1 MKPIIRCEGI
11 SKQYFIGERE
21 GAGSPYTLREAIM
34 ANVRAPKNI
43 LRRGNR
49 DSIWALDDVSFEVM
63 PGEVLGVIGRNG
75 SGKSTLLKV
84 LSRIT
89 RPTKGSGQ
97 LNGRIAS
104 LLEIGSG
111 FHPDLTGRHNVFLNG
126 AVLGMKRHE
135 ILQRFDEIVA
145 FAEVEKFIDTP
156 VKRYSSG
163 MYMRLA
169 FAVAAHLEA
178 EIVLV
183 DEVLAVG
190 DAAFQRKCID
200 KMRSLSSSGQ
210 TVLMVSHNA
219 ETIRF
224 LCGRALLLESG
235 RMIAWGEASQVVSQY
250 QEQSRTALGDLAARF
265 PIQSNPPG
273 LALNFVRASVEHES
287 QNNSLHAHL
296 YLEFEV
302 EAEYSLPE
310 VGVGVRVHA
319 LHSGNAVTHL
329 TPEVTGLYFY
339 HLKGAKTCRLECRNI
354 EQYLAAGE
362 YSVSLGFHLPEVYEA
377 IRADYIASFEVPIFN
392 PYPTTGRCL
401 SIREHGVVPLPLRRV
416 E

>member
-1 MKPIIRCEGI
+1 MKPIIEAQNL
-11 SKQYFIGERE
+11 SKRYFIGARE
-21 GAGSPYTLREAIM
+21 ESSPSTLREAIM
-34 ANVRAPKNI
+34 ANVRSPQNL
-43 LRRGNR
+43 LRRGER
-49 DSIWALDDVSFEVM
+49 DFFWALDDVSFEVM
-63 PGEVLGVIGRNG
+63 PGEVLGIVGHNG
-75 SGKSTLLKV
+75 SGKSTLLKI

-89 RPTKGSGQ
+89 RPTKGHGR

-126 AVLGMKRHE
+126 AILGMKRRE
-135 ILQRFDEIVA
+135 ILERFDEIVA

-190 DAAFQRKCID
+190 DASFQRKCID
-200 KMRSLSSSGQ
+200 KMRSLSRSGQ
-210 TVLMVSHNA
+210 TILMVSHNA

-224 LCGRALLLESG
+224 LCGRALLLENG
-235 RMIAWGEASQVVSQY
+235 QMIACGDASEVVGLY
-250 QEQSRTALGDLAARF
+250 QERSRTAPDETTARF
-265 PIQSNPPG
+265 PLQSATHG
-273 LALNFVRASVEHES
+273 LTLNFVRTSVEHETRDGK
-287 QNNSLHAHL
+287 LHAHL
-296 YLEFEV
+296 HLEFEA
-302 EAEYSLPE
+302 EAEYSQTE
-310 VGVGVRVHA
+310 IGVGVRIHA
-319 LHSGNAVTHL
+319 QHTGNAVTHL
-329 TPEVTGLYFY
+329 VPEVTGLYLRD
-339 HLKGAKTCRLECRNI
+339 LKGAQTFRLECRNI

-362 YSVSLGFHLPEVYEA
+362 YSISLGFHLPQAYDA
-377 IRADYIASFEVPIFN
+377 LRADYVASFEVPVFN
-392 PYPTTGRCL
+392 PYPTGRCL
-401 SIREHGVVPLPLRRV
+401 LVREHGVVPLPLRRV